1 MGLATAHPY
10 PQHASLCGYPIGFPA
25 QREDVGTVQG
35 GADHRGLTE
44 SCSVISC
51 KINSG
56 AEVSAE
62 ALGWCCGGSEGA
74 GR

>member
-1 MGLATAHPY
+1 M
-10 PQHASLCGYPIGFPA
+10 
-25 QREDVGTVQG
+25 QG